1 MNRKLK
7 RAIKYGLYPIY
18 KAYQWGYYAYGKRH
32 PQWLANKCYERNFGR
47 PISWSHPTEMNEKIR
62 WMQFNT
68 DTSRWSEL
76 ADKYLVRNFVRAKGY
91 GDILVP
97 LLGKWDNADEIDFS
111 KLPDSFVIKTNHGSG
126 EVVVVKDKANVNLE
140 ALRSKMHHY
149 LNTPFGYITAE
160 PHYLLIRPCILAE
173 KMLPTDGTFSSSMV
187 DYKFYCFHGK
197 PYCCAVF
204 YDRDPKTHHTNSS
217 FYDMSW
223 IRHDEWRASH
233 ITTPPKD
240 VPRPHTLDRM
250 IQACH
255 DLAAE
260 FPFVRLDFYEA
271 EGQLYFGEFTFTPA
285 ALSGGSMNKEL
296 CKKLGKLIELP
307 DYKK

>member
-7 RAIKYGLYPIY
+7 CVIKYGLYPVY
-18 KAYQWGYYAYGKRH
+18 KAYRYGYYAYGKRH
-32 PQWLANKCYERNFGR
+32 PQWLANRYYKRNFGR
-47 PISWSHPTEMNEKIR
+47 SISWSHPTELNEKIR
-62 WMQFNT
+62 WMQFYT
-68 DTSRWSEL
+68 DTCRWSEL
-76 ADKYLVRNFVRAKGY
+76 ADKYRARDFVQVKGY

-97 LLGKWDNADEIDFS
+97 LLGKWNKADDIDFS

-126 EVVVVKDKANVNLE
+126 DVIVVKDKADVNLE
-140 ALRSKMHHY
+140 EIRCKMRHY
-149 LNTPFGYITAE
+149 LRTPFGYKTAE
-160 PHYLLIRPCILAE
+160 PHYLSIPPCILVE
-173 KMLPTDGTFSSSMV
+173 KLLPVDGAFSTSMV

-204 YDRDPKTHHTNSS
+204 YDRDPETHHTNSS

-223 IRHDEWRASH
+223 KRHDEWRALH

-240 VPRPHTLDRM
+240 IPRPYTLDRM

-255 DLAAE
+255 DLAGE

-271 EGQLYFGEFTFTPA
+271 EGKLYFGEFTFTPA

-296 CKKLGKLIELP
+296 CKKLGELIELP
-307 DYKK
+307 VSK